1 MKTVKRNTNDQPWVI
16 DEFSSLVGLRQYPVH
31 YCSTVVFKYHKNNV
45 NRSWMQLSQT
55 FYSGVHTGDGLACF
69 SANLCIQLWSAYCYD
84 LCWKTKINHIR
95 CEHIL
100 LVLQGYKAWNT
111 SRTCCCTISTRP
123 EFDFSSAGIRSYT
136 VYFGRVHF
144 QVNFTWRR
152 AKLGG
157 FWTTSAL
164 ACDKLDEVRFVLTS
178 LDVIHLIHLYY
189 IKANRFENSF
199 SNENVDPDNV

>member
-1 MKTVKRNTNDQPWVI
+1 MINHTTHNTNDQPWVI

-69 SANLCIQLWSAYCYD
+69 SANLCIQLWSAYCYVS
-84 LCWKTKINHIR
+84 CWKTKINHIR

-111 SRTCCCTISTRP
+111 SGTCCCTISTRP

-144 QVNFTWRR
+144 QVNFTWRI
-152 AKLGG
+152 KGQ
-157 FWTTSAL
+157 
-164 ACDKLDEVRFVLTS
+164 VRWFLNNLSFSMWQTRWSTFCLNFSRCNTFNSFVLYQGQS
-178 LDVIHLIHLYY
+178 IW
-189 IKANRFENSF
+189 K
-199 SNENVDPDNV
+199 